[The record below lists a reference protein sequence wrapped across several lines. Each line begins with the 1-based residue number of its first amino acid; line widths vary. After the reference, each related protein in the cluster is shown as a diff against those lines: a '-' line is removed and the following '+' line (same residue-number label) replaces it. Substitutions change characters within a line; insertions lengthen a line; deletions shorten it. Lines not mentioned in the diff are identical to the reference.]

1 MEGETMANMVLS
13 VAIAEARVGIAKRKS
28 SSDFDIILA
37 AMQASRSGMC
47 DDPDTQFRGAIG
59 ALLEYYGVQSAKAG
73 LILKE
78 VEVLKFLSAAMSGV
92 PVDFSQLPHLK
103 EGEKGLGVAIIWRAL
118 LRGDDIEKARREV
131 EGTPEPPPMPDGW
144 AADLAGAWSK
154 FAALAAEHEKE
165 LVRSDNIEFQRDWLL
180 GALLKLRLLFRMPHN
195 RDEVKACDAGV
206 EWIVEMLN
214 SVDAEPK
221 TVKPLAD
228 EEAACVGA
236 VLDQSVVPDAL
247 RRMLAV
253 AVCETMSE
261 VRRILEHGGTTPQ

>member
-1 MEGETMANMVLS
+1 MAEKKPATRSHEHEIEIGVP
-13 VAIAEARVGIAKRKS
+13 ARV
-28 SSDFDIILA
+28 
-37 AMQASRSGMC
+37 
-47 DDPDTQFRGAIG
+47 
-59 ALLEYYGVQSAKAG
+59 V
-73 LILKE
+73 
-78 VEVLKFLSAAMSGV
+78 
-92 PVDFSQLPHLK
+92 
-103 EGEKGLGVAIIWRAL
+103 WRAL
-118 LRGDDIEKARREV
+118 TEPKTLTRWYVEKADVEPRQGGRYRLSWGAEGDGEARIDVWEPNRRLRLV
-131 EGTPEPPPMPDGW
+131 HLPFEGAPPMPDGW